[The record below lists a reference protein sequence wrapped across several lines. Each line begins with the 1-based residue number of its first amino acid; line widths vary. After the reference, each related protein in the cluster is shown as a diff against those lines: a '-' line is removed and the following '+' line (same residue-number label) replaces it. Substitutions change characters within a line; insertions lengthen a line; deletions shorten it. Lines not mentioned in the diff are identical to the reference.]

1 VAVFV
6 AVHVVLLAVRVF
18 RKHPD
23 QPRLSRPSRVLVGLL
38 IVQLAL
44 GVGAYLV
51 RFTGMAL
58 AVTPFGQV
66 AVTTTH
72 VVVGSLMLGTS
83 VVLLLRTYR
92 LPDGS
97 KHVVAEG
104 LMAPRAA
111 G

>member
-1 VAVFV
+1 
-6 AVHVVLLAVRVF
+6 
-18 RKHPD
+18 
-23 QPRLSRPSRVLVGLL
+23 
-38 IVQLAL
+38 
-44 GVGAYLV
+44 
-51 RFTGMAL
+51 
-58 AVTPFGQV
+58 VTPFGQV
-66 AVTTTH
+66 ALTTTH